1 MPGMSDNFDVTQTT
15 QVLPLPDLPALNNRW
30 TMRRKAT
37 LIFAVRSGRISI
49 EEACRVYKLSVDEL
63 LAWAR
68 RFIRTEPTDTLSLL
82 QDLNAGILGVI
93 RYRPREEEGTQAP
106 LETLAKASG
115 SCRDIAALFIDAAR
129 HLGFGAPRR

>member
-63 LAWAR
+63 LAWERNLERYGIPGLLTTRYQIYRDDER
-68 RFIRTEPTDTLSLL
+68 R
-82 QDLNAGILGVI
+82 AGRVFERFGNQ
-93 RYRPREEEGTQAP
+93 PGSSSMPNTQ
-106 LETLAKASG
+106 G
-115 SCRDIAALFIDAAR
+115 N
-129 HLGFGAPRR
+129 